1 MSVMTDVQSI
11 AANTTIQNVIAGK
24 SHEFINEPSVV
35 SISAT
40 GSAVGLYCTAIVG
53 EEIVI
58 EDQAIALTNRFPV
71 VPDDTLAQAGGFPG
85 DRIVVKMR
93 NSTGGALTSWVRV
106 DVEPA

>member
-1 MSVMTDVQSI
+1 MAVMTDVQSV
-11 AANTTIQNVIAGK
+11 AANTTSANVIAGK
-24 SHEFINEPSVV
+24 SAEFIKEPSVV

-40 GSAVGLYCTAIVG
+40 GSAVGLFITAIVG

-58 EDQAIALTNRFPV
+58 EDQAIPLTNRFPV

-85 DRIVVKMR
+85 DRIVIKVR